1 MIHYPWQKGHFVSAS
16 KPAKLIG
23 GTTASVRAWRVVQAE
38 AGGSVANEQKVP
50 RKYWWVVAVA
60 VPVVVALIAI
70 IPGLFKPSGSGGG
83 TSTTIT
89 GDYNTVNFDYSTHNT
104 FVTNVNVIAREYEL
118 QTGRPLSDDLRRQI
132 EAAVSAAMQNNHA
145 ESIRLLEQV
154 AQAAPVPAIYH
165 NLGVEYAKTQNV
177 DASRQA
183 FELSK
188 TKMAEVAAAAA
199 KNRPLSASALK
210 PPTVSGPGIRTES
223 SAVPAMTIDA
233 LSAPYESLDEIHVIA
248 HGTPVSGSYQVK
260 YQPQPG
266 TTVVMEPGA
275 YDVLMKVSSSGA
287 GFILASNVVVREGT
301 LTHINPNPLV
311 GGIAVEP
318 VAKKG
323 FPLIKTLQFGDR
335 SSGDKRLLAQETDKL
350 GVTLPIAPGTY
361 DVIGTTIYDQRV
373 EIANNLAVTA
383 GQITRLD
390 TLSQVASI
398 IVHAPNVKGL
408 DMKAVYALKAGTN
421 EIAAK
426 VEAWDVPMLV
436 PGGVPYDIALEQ
448 SAGLT
453 RIRSGLTPG
462 PGELVD
468 VR

>member
-1 MIHYPWQKGHFVSAS
+1 MAYD
-16 KPAKLIG
+16 
-23 GTTASVRAWRVVQAE
+23 
-38 AGGSVANEQKVP
+38 ANVP

-60 VPVVVALIAI
+60 VPVVIALIAI
-70 IPGLFKPSGSGGG
+70 VPTLVKRSEESSGG

-89 GDYNTVNFDYSTHNT
+89 GDNNAVNFDYSTHNT

-118 QTGRPLSDDLRRQI
+118 QIGRPLSDDLKRQI
-132 EAAVSAAMQNNHA
+132 ESAVNAALQGNHT

-154 AQAAPVPAIYH
+154 AEAAPVPAIYN

-177 DASRQA
+177 KASRQA

-188 TKMAEVAAAAA
+188 AKIAEVAAATAN
-199 KNRPLSASALK
+199 NRPLPASALK
-210 PPTVSGPGIRTES
+210 PPVVSGPGVRTES
-223 SAVPAMTIDA
+223 SAVPAMTIEPV
-233 LSAPYESLDEIHVIA
+233 SAPYEAPDEIHVIA

-260 YQPQPG
+260 YRPAPG

-275 YDVLMKVSSSGA
+275 YDVLMKASSHGA
-287 GFILASNVVVREGT
+287 GFVLASNVVVREGT

-311 GGIAVEP
+311 GGIGVEP
-318 VAKKG
+318 VSKKG
-323 FPLIKTLQFGDR
+323 FPLIKNLQFIDR
-335 SSGDKRLLAQETDKL
+335 SSGDKRLLAQQTDKL

-361 DVIGTTIYDQRV
+361 DVIGTTTYDQQV
-373 EIANNLAVTA
+373 EIATNLIVKA
-383 GQITRLD
+383 GQITRFDPLG
-390 TLSQVASI
+390 QVASI

-408 DMKAVYALKAGTN
+408 DMKAVYALKAGSN
-421 EIAAK
+421 QIAAK

-453 RIRSGLTPG
+453 RIRSGITPG
-462 PGELVD
+462 LGELVEI
-468 VR
+468 R

>member
-1 MIHYPWQKGHFVSAS
+1 M
-16 KPAKLIG
+16 AKDE
-23 GTTASVRAWRVVQAE
+23 R
-38 AGGSVANEQKVP
+38 VP

-60 VPVVVALIAI
+60 VPVAIALISI
-70 IPGLFKPSGSGGG
+70 VPGLFKPSGSGGG

-89 GDYNTVNFDYSTHNT
+89 GDNNTVNFDYSTHNT

-118 QTGRPLSDDLRRQI
+118 QTGRPLGDDLRRQI
-132 EAAVSAAMQNNHA
+132 ESAVNAAMQNNHT

-177 DASRQA
+177 SASRQA

-188 TKMAEVAAAAA
+188 AKIAEVAAAAA
-199 KNRPLSASALK
+199 NNRPLSATALK
-210 PPTVSGPGIRTES
+210 PPTVSGPGVRTES

-233 LSAPYESLDEIHVIA
+233 LSAPYEAPDEIHVIA
-248 HGTPVSGSYQVK
+248 HGTAVSGSYQVK

-275 YDVLMKVSSSGA
+275 YDVLMKVGSGA

-311 GGIAVEP
+311 GGIGVEP
-318 VAKKG
+318 VSKKG
-323 FPLIKTLQFGDR
+323 FPPIKNLQFIDR
-335 SSGDKRLLAQETDKL
+335 SSGDKRLLAQQTDKL

-361 DVIGTTIYDQRV
+361 DVIGTTIYEQQV
-373 EIANNLAVTA
+373 EIADNLAVKA

-390 TLSQVASI
+390 TLGQVAAI
-398 IVHAPNVKGL
+398 VVHAPNVKGL

-421 EIAAK
+421 QIAAK

-436 PGGVPYDIALEQ
+436 PGGVSYDIALEQ

-462 PGELVD
+462 RGELVD
-468 VR
+468 IR

>member
-1 MIHYPWQKGHFVSAS
+1 V
-16 KPAKLIG
+16 
-23 GTTASVRAWRVVQAE
+23 
-38 AGGSVANEQKVP
+38 VANDKKIP

-60 VPVVVALIAI
+60 VPVAVALISI
-70 IPGLFKPSGSGGG
+70 VPGLFKPSGSGGG
-83 TSTTIT
+83 TSTAIT
-89 GDYNTVNFDYSTHNT
+89 GDNNTVNFDYSTHNT

-118 QTGRPLSDDLRRQI
+118 QTGRPLGDDLRRQI
-132 EAAVSAAMQNNHA
+132 ESAVNAAMQNNHT

-165 NLGVEYAKTQNV
+165 NLGVEYAKMQNV
-177 DASRQA
+177 NASRQA

-188 TKMAEVAAAAA
+188 AKIADVATAAAN
-199 KNRPLSASALK
+199 NRPLSATALK
-210 PPTVSGPGIRTES
+210 PPTVSGPGVRTES

-233 LSAPYESLDEIHVIA
+233 LSAPYEAPDEIHVIA
-248 HGTPVSGSYQVK
+248 HGTAVSGSYEVK
-260 YQPQPG
+260 YQPQPE

-275 YDVLMKVSSSGA
+275 YDVLMKVSSGA
-287 GFILASNVVVREGT
+287 GFVLASNVVVREGT

-311 GGIAVEP
+311 GGIGVEP
-318 VAKKG
+318 VSKKG
-323 FPLIKTLQFGDR
+323 FPLIKNLQFIDR
-335 SSGDKRLLAQETDKL
+335 SSGDKRLLAQQTDKL

-361 DVIGTTIYDQRV
+361 DVIGTTIYGQQV
-373 EIANNLAVTA
+373 EIAGNLAVKA

-390 TLSQVASI
+390 TLGQVAAI
-398 IVHAPNVKGL
+398 VVHAPNVKGL
-408 DMKAVYALKAGTN
+408 NMKAVYALKAGTN
-421 EIAAK
+421 QIAAK

-436 PGGVPYDIALEQ
+436 PGGVSYDIALEQ

-468 VR
+468 IR

>member
-1 MIHYPWQKGHFVSAS
+1 M
-16 KPAKLIG
+16 AKDE
-23 GTTASVRAWRVVQAE
+23 R
-38 AGGSVANEQKVP
+38 VP

-60 VPVVVALIAI
+60 VPVAIALISI
-70 IPGLFKPSGSGGG
+70 VPGLFKPSGSGGG

-89 GDYNTVNFDYSTHNT
+89 GDNNTVNFDYSTHNT

-118 QTGRPLSDDLRRQI
+118 QTGRPLGDDLRRQI
-132 EAAVSAAMQNNHA
+132 ESAVNAAMQNNPT

-177 DASRQA
+177 SASRQA

-188 TKMAEVAAAAA
+188 AKIAEVAAAAA
-199 KNRPLSASALK
+199 NNRPLSATALK
-210 PPTVSGPGIRTES
+210 PPTVSGPGVRTES

-233 LSAPYESLDEIHVIA
+233 LSAPYEAPDEIHVIA
-248 HGTPVSGSYQVK
+248 HGTAVSGSYQVK

-275 YDVLMKVSSSGA
+275 YDVLMKVGSGA

-311 GGIAVEP
+311 GGIGVEP
-318 VAKKG
+318 VSKKG
-323 FPLIKTLQFGDR
+323 FPPIKNLQFIDR
-335 SSGDKRLLAQETDKL
+335 SSGDKRLLAQQTDKL

-361 DVIGTTIYDQRV
+361 DVIGTTIYEQQV
-373 EIANNLAVTA
+373 EIADNLAVKA
-383 GQITRLD
+383 GQLTRLD
-390 TLSQVASI
+390 TLGQVAAI
-398 IVHAPNVKGL
+398 VVHAPNVKGL

-421 EIAAK
+421 QIAAK

-436 PGGVPYDIALEQ
+436 PGGVSYDIALEQ

-462 PGELVD
+462 RGELVD
-468 VR
+468 IR

>member
-1 MIHYPWQKGHFVSAS
+1 
-16 KPAKLIG
+16 
-23 GTTASVRAWRVVQAE
+23 VVAHDE
-38 AGGSVANEQKVP
+38 KVP

-60 VPVVVALIAI
+60 VPVAIALISI
-70 IPGLFKPSGSGGG
+70 VPGLFKPPGSGGG
-83 TSTTIT
+83 TSTAIA
-89 GDYNTVNFDYSTHNT
+89 GDNNTVNFDYSTHNT
-104 FVTNVNVIAREYEL
+104 FVSNVNVIAREYEL
-118 QTGRPLSDDLRRQI
+118 QTGRPLGDDLRRQI
-132 EAAVSAAMQNNHA
+132 ESAVNAAMQNNHT

-177 DASRQA
+177 NASRQA

-188 TKMAEVAAAAA
+188 AKIAEVAAAAA
-199 KNRPLSASALK
+199 NNRPLSATALK
-210 PPTVSGPGIRTES
+210 PPTVSEPGVRTES

-233 LSAPYESLDEIHVIA
+233 LSPPYEAPSEIHVIA

-275 YDVLMKVSSSGA
+275 YDVLMKVDGA
-287 GFILASNVVVREGT
+287 GFVLASNVVVREGT

-311 GGIAVEP
+311 GGIGVEP
-318 VAKKG
+318 VSKKG
-323 FPLIKTLQFGDR
+323 FPLIKSLQFIDR

-361 DVIGTTIYDQRV
+361 DVIGTTTYGQQV
-373 EIANNLAVTA
+373 EIAGNLAVKA
-383 GQITRLD
+383 GQITTLD
-390 TLSQVASI
+390 TLGEVAAI
-398 IVHAPNVKGL
+398 VVHAPNVKGL

-421 EIAAK
+421 QIAAK

-436 PGGVPYDIALEQ
+436 PGGVSYDIALEQ

-453 RIRSGLTPG
+453 RIRSGITPG
-462 PGELVD
+462 RGELVD
-468 VR
+468 IR

>member
-1 MIHYPWQKGHFVSAS
+1 M
-16 KPAKLIG
+16 AKDEKI
-23 GTTASVRAWRVVQAE
+23 
-38 AGGSVANEQKVP
+38 P

-60 VPVVVALIAI
+60 VPVAVALISV
-70 IPGLFKPSGSGGG
+70 IPSLFKPSGSGGG
-83 TSTTIT
+83 PSANIT
-89 GDYNTVNFDYSTHNT
+89 GNNNTVNFDYSTHNT

-132 EAAVSAAMQNNHA
+132 ESAVNAATRNNHA
-145 ESIRLLEQV
+145 ESIRLLEEV
-154 AQAAPVPAIYH
+154 AKAAPVPAIYH
-165 NLGVEYAKTQNV
+165 NLGVEYAKTQNA

-188 TKMAEVAAAAA
+188 AKMAEVAATAE
-199 KNRPLSASALK
+199 KNRPLPASALN

-233 LSAPYESLDEIHVIA
+233 LSAPYESLDEIQVIA
-248 HGTPVSGSYQVK
+248 HGTEVSGSYPVK

-287 GFILASNVVVREGT
+287 GFVLASNVVVREGT

-318 VAKKG
+318 VSKKG
-323 FPLIKTLQFGDR
+323 FPLMKNLQFVDR
-335 SSGDKRLLAQETDKL
+335 SSGDKRLLAQQTDKL

-361 DVIGTTIYDQRV
+361 DVFGTTIYDQPV
-373 EIANNLAVTA
+373 EIASNLAVKP
-383 GQITRLD
+383 GQITRLE
-390 TLSQVASI
+390 TLGQVASI
-398 IVHAPNVKGL
+398 VVHAPNVKGL
-408 DMKAVYALKAGTN
+408 DMKAVYALKTGTN
-421 EIAAK
+421 QIAAK

-436 PGGVPYDIALEQ
+436 PSGVAYDIALEQ

-462 PGELVD
+462 SGELVD
-468 VR
+468 IR

>member
-1 MIHYPWQKGHFVSAS
+1 V
-16 KPAKLIG
+16 
-23 GTTASVRAWRVVQAE
+23 
-38 AGGSVANEQKVP
+38 VANDAKVP

-60 VPVVVALIAI
+60 VPVAIALISI
-70 IPGLFKPSGSGGG
+70 VPTLFKSSGSGGG
-83 TSTTIT
+83 TRT
-89 GDYNTVNFDYSTHNT
+89 GDNNTVNFDYSTHNS

-118 QTGRPLSDDLRRQI
+118 QTGRPLGDDLRRQI
-132 EAAVSAAMQNNHA
+132 ESAVNAAMQNNHT

-177 DASRQA
+177 NASRQA

-188 TKMAEVAAAAA
+188 AKIAEVEAAAAN
-199 KNRPLSASALK
+199 NRPLSATALK
-210 PPTVSGPGIRTES
+210 PPTVSGPGIRSES

-233 LSAPYESLDEIHVIA
+233 LSAPYEAPDEIHVIA

-287 GFILASNVVVREGT
+287 GFVLASNVVVREGT

-311 GGIAVEP
+311 GGIGAEP
-318 VAKKG
+318 VSKKG
-323 FPLIKTLQFGDR
+323 FPLIKHLQFIDR
-335 SSGDKRLLAQETDKL
+335 SSGDQGLVAQQTDKL

-361 DVIGTTIYDQRV
+361 DVIGTTIYEQQV
-373 EIANNLAVTA
+373 EIAGNLAVKA

-390 TLSQVASI
+390 TLGQVAAI
-398 IVHAPNVKGL
+398 VVHAPNVKGL

-421 EIAAK
+421 QIVAK

-436 PGGVPYDIALEQ
+436 PGGVSYDIALEQ

-453 RIRSGLTPG
+453 RIRSGLRPG
-462 PGELVD
+462 RGELVD
-468 VR
+468 IR

>member
-1 MIHYPWQKGHFVSAS
+1 
-16 KPAKLIG
+16 
-23 GTTASVRAWRVVQAE
+23 
-38 AGGSVANEQKVP
+38 VANDGKVP
-50 RKYWWVVAVA
+50 RKYWWVVAAA
-60 VPVVVALIAI
+60 VPVAVALISI
-70 IPGLFKPSGSGGG
+70 VPGLFKPSGSGGG
-83 TSTTIT
+83 PSTS
-89 GDYNTVNFDYSTHNT
+89 NFDYSTHDT

-118 QTGRPLSDDLRRQI
+118 QTGRPLGDDLRRQI
-132 EAAVSAAMQNNHA
+132 ESAVNAAMQNNHT

-165 NLGVEYAKTQNV
+165 NLGIEYAKTQNV
-177 DASRQA
+177 NASRQA

-188 TKMAEVAAAAA
+188 AKMAEVAAAAA
-199 KNRPLSASALK
+199 KNRPLPATALK

-233 LSAPYESLDEIHVIA
+233 LSAPYESLDEIQVIA
-248 HGTPVSGSYQVK
+248 HGTTVSGSYQVK

-287 GFILASNVVVREGT
+287 GFVLASNVVVREGT

-318 VAKKG
+318 VSKKG
-323 FPLIKTLQFGDR
+323 FPPIKNLQFVDR
-335 SSGDKRLLAQETDKL
+335 SSGDKRLLAQQTDKL
-350 GVTLPIAPGTY
+350 GVTLPLAPGTY
-361 DVIGTTIYDQRV
+361 DVVGTTIYEQQV
-373 EIANNLAVTA
+373 EIAGNLAVKA
-383 GQITRLD
+383 GQIIRLD
-390 TLSQVASI
+390 TLGQVAAI
-398 IVHAPNVKGL
+398 VVHAPNVKGL

-421 EIAAK
+421 QIAAK

-462 PGELVD
+462 HGELMD
-468 VR
+468 IR

>member
-1 MIHYPWQKGHFVSAS
+1 
-16 KPAKLIG
+16 
-23 GTTASVRAWRVVQAE
+23 
-38 AGGSVANEQKVP
+38 VP
-50 RKYWWVVAVA
+50 VAVA
-60 VPVVVALIAI
+60 LISI
-70 IPGLFKPSGSGGG
+70 VPGLFKPSGSGGG
-83 TSTTIT
+83 TSTAIT
-89 GDYNTVNFDYSTHNT
+89 GDNNTVNFDYSTHNT

-118 QTGRPLSDDLRRQI
+118 QTGRPLGDDLRRQI
-132 EAAVSAAMQNNHA
+132 ESAVNAAMQNNHT

-177 DASRQA
+177 NASRQA

-188 TKMAEVAAAAA
+188 AKIAEVAAAAA
-199 KNRPLSASALK
+199 NNRPLSATALK
-210 PPTVSGPGIRTES
+210 PPTVSEPGVRTES

-233 LSAPYESLDEIHVIA
+233 LSPPYEAPSEIHVIA

-275 YDVLMKVSSSGA
+275 YDVLMKVDGA
-287 GFILASNVVVREGT
+287 GFVLASNVVVREGT

-311 GGIAVEP
+311 GGIGVEP
-318 VAKKG
+318 VSKKG
-323 FPLIKTLQFGDR
+323 FPLIKSLQFIDR

-361 DVIGTTIYDQRV
+361 DVIGTTTYGQQV
-373 EIANNLAVTA
+373 EIAGNLAVKA
-383 GQITRLD
+383 GQITTLD
-390 TLSQVASI
+390 TLGEVAAI
-398 IVHAPNVKGL
+398 VVHAPNVKGL

-421 EIAAK
+421 QIAAK

-436 PGGVPYDIALEQ
+436 PAGVSYDIALEQ

-453 RIRSGLTPG
+453 RIRSGITPG
-462 PGELVD
+462 RGELVD
-468 VR
+468 IR